1 MTKQIGQAAL
11 ITVSLFFSAQTD
23 CFALEK
29 TANSSQKFSPPNAEE
44 TIFSGPANIAEVL
57 PKYKINSRPADEIRI
72 FIQAGTPDLEQ
83 VRLIGSLNGKQREA
97 VVKAYEKGRAELTPL
112 NQEFNELRKKM
123 SAKLIER
130 MLSKEEPQM
139 DMMTKSDEFELLL
152 KARNMLQKLRSKRLS
167 IWEEIQAKLSPAQLE
182 ELDKLKSGE
191 LPEDLMQQTGS
202 EKK

>member
-1 MTKQIGQAAL
+1 
-11 ITVSLFFSAQTD
+11 
-23 CFALEK
+23 
-29 TANSSQKFSPPNAEE
+29 
-44 TIFSGPANIAEVL
+44 
-57 PKYKINSRPADEIRI
+57 
-72 FIQAGTPDLEQ
+72 
-83 VRLIGSLNGKQREA
+83 
-97 VVKAYEKGRAELTPL
+97 
-112 NQEFNELRKKM
+112 
-123 SAKLIER
+123 
-130 MLSKEEPQM
+130 M